1 MEGAEEVEEE
11 VEAAERR
18 TRCVS
23 SGPAATVGRGRTA
36 IFSTLPPRPIHLA
49 PSAVAEAAG
58 AVEAAVE
65 VEVAVEAAAEVEEA
79 AAEAVAPV
87 EAK

>member
-49 PSAVAEAAG
+49 PSAVAEAA
-58 AVEAAVE
+58 VEA
-65 VEVAVEAAAEVEEA
+65 AVEAAAEVEEA